1 MKRLKIFTW
10 HVHGAYLLY
19 LSQIPHDIYIPVG
32 DWDYIGKEG
41 AITNADNIHEVPI
54 ESIYNTDFDCI
65 LFQHRGAYLYHQ
77 YELFSDEQLKLPSI
91 YLEHDPP
98 REHPTD
104 TKHFVGEDTF
114 VVHVTHYNKLM
125 WDTGNTQTRVIEHGV
140 FIPEEVP
147 LIGAQAK
154 GITVINNLR
163 SRDRRLGRDI
173 FLEARNQVPLDL
185 VGMDAE
191 SLGGLGEVPLNNLP
205 ELLVQYRCLFHPVR
219 YTSLALAVCEAMAVG
234 LPIVGLS
241 TTELPSVIENG
252 LSGWLSNDLDE
263 LIAVMHELNLSWK
276 LACRWG
282 QAARRVA
289 QERFDLERFVREW
302 NDVLKTVTG

>member
-19 LSQIPHDIYIPVG
+19 LSQIPHDIYIPSG
-32 DWDYIGKEG
+32 FGYIGKVG
-41 AITNADNIHEVPI
+41 AIASADNIYEVSLQFI
-54 ESIYNTDFDCI
+54 DSTNFDCI
-65 LFQHRGAYLYHQ
+65 LFQGRDSYFLARYL
-77 YELFSDEQLKLPSI
+77 LSNKQLELPSI

-125 WDTGNTQTRVIEHGV
+125 WDTGNNQTRVIEHGV

-191 SLGGLGEVPLNNLP
+191 SLGGLGEVPLRDLP
-205 ELLVQYRCLFHPVR
+205 ALLSQYRYLFHPVR

-234 LPIVGLS
+234 LPIIGLS
-241 TTELPSVIENG
+241 TTELPSVIENYS
-252 LSGWLSNDLDE
+252 SGYLSNNLDE
-263 LIAVMHELNLSWK
+263 LIAVMRELNVNEG
-276 LACRWG
+276 LARRWG
-282 QAARRVA
+282 QRARRVA
-289 QERFDLERFVREW
+289 RERFNLERFVREW
-302 NDVLKTVTG
+302 NEVLSIVTG

>member
-32 DWDYIGKEG
+32 DLGYIGKEG
-41 AITNADNIHEVPI
+41 AIANADNIHEVPI
-54 ESIYNTDFDCI
+54 ESIRNTDFDCI
-65 LFQHRGAYLYHQ
+65 LFQNRHGYLYGWHLLN
-77 YELFSDEQLKLPSI
+77 EKQLKLPSI

-125 WDTGNTQTRVIEHGV
+125 WDTGNAQTRVIEHGV

-147 LIGAQAK
+147 LIGVQAK

-191 SLGGLGEVPLNNLP
+191 SLGGLGEVPLRDLP
-205 ELLVQYRCLFHPVR
+205 ALLSQYRHLFHPVR

-234 LPIVGLS
+234 LPIIGLA
-241 TTELPSVIENG
+241 TTELPSVIENYS
-252 LSGWLSNDLDE
+252 SGYLSNNLDE
-263 LIAVMHELNLSWK
+263 LITVMRELNVNEG
-276 LACRWG
+276 LARRWG
-282 QAARRVA
+282 QGAREMAR
-289 QERFDLERFVREW
+289 ERFNLERFVREW
-302 NDVLKTVTG
+302 NDVLSIVTG

>member
-32 DWDYIGKEG
+32 AGYIGKVG
-41 AITNADNIHEVPI
+41 AIANTDNIHEIPI
-54 ESIYNTDFDCI
+54 ESIHNTDFDCI
-65 LFQHRGAYLYHQ
+65 LFQHGSTYLHNRY
-77 YELFSDEQLKLPSI
+77 LFSKKQLNLPSI

-104 TKHFVGEDTF
+104 TQHFVREDTF
-114 VVHVTHYNKLM
+114 IVHVTHYNKLM
-125 WDTGNTQTRVIEHGV
+125 WDTGNNQTRVIEHGV

-163 SRDRRLGRDI
+163 IRDRRLGRDI
-173 FLEARNQVPLDL
+173 FLEARSQVPLDL

-191 SLGGLGEVPLNNLP
+191 SLGGLGEVPLRDLP
-205 ELLVQYRCLFHPVR
+205 ALLSQYRYLFHPVR

-234 LPIVGLS
+234 LPIIGLA
-241 TTELPSVIENG
+241 TTELPSIIENYS
-252 LSGWLSNDLDE
+252 SGYLNNNLDE
-263 LIAVMHELNLSWK
+263 LITVMRELNVNEG
-276 LACRWG
+276 LARRWG
-282 QAARRVA
+282 QGAREVA
-289 QERFDLERFVREW
+289 RERFNLERFVREW
-302 NDVLKTVTG
+302 NEVLSIVTG

>member
-32 DWDYIGKEG
+32 AGYIGKEG
-41 AITNADNIHEVPI
+41 AIANADNIHEVPI
-54 ESIYNTDFDCI
+54 ESIRNTDFDCI
-65 LFQHRGAYLYHQ
+65 LFQGGGSYLYGRYQ
-77 YELFSDEQLKLPSI
+77 LSDKQLELPSI

-104 TKHFVGEDTF
+104 TKHFVREDTF
-114 VVHVTHYNKLM
+114 IVHVTHYNKLM

-140 FIPEEVP
+140 FIPEKVP
-147 LIGAQAK
+147 LIGAKAK

-173 FLEARNQVPLDL
+173 FLEARNHVPLDL

-191 SLGGLGEVPLNNLP
+191 SLGGLGEVPLRDLP
-205 ELLVQYRCLFHPVR
+205 ALLSQYRYLFHPVR
-219 YTSLALAVCEAMAVG
+219 YTSLALAVCEAMAIG
-234 LPIVGLS
+234 LPIIGLA
-241 TTELPSVIENG
+241 TTELPSVIENY
-252 LSGWLSNDLDE
+252 LSGYLSNNLDE
-263 LIAVMHELNLSWK
+263 LITVMRELNVDEG
-276 LACRWG
+276 LARRWG
-282 QAARRVA
+282 QGAREVA
-289 QERFDLERFVREW
+289 RERFNLERFVREW
-302 NDVLKTVTG
+302 NDVLSIVTG

>member
-32 DWDYIGKEG
+32 DLGYIGKEG
-41 AITNADNIHEVPI
+41 AIANTDNIHEIPI
-54 ESIYNTDFDCI
+54 ESIHNTDFDCI
-65 LFQHRGAYLYHQ
+65 LFQNKHGYLYGWHLLN
-77 YELFSDEQLKLPSI
+77 EKQLKLPSI

-125 WDTGNTQTRVIEHGV
+125 WDTGNSQTRVIEHGV

-191 SLGGLGEVPLNNLP
+191 SLGGLGEVPLRDLP
-205 ELLVQYRCLFHPVR
+205 ALLSQYRYLFHPVR

-234 LPIVGLS
+234 LPIVGLA
-241 TTELPSVIENG
+241 TTELPRFIKNG
-252 LSGWLSNDLDE
+252 VSGYLSNDINE
-263 LIAVMHELNLSWK
+263 LIPIMRELNQDLELVHK
-276 LACRWG
+276 LG
-282 QAARRVA
+282 QGSRRVA
-289 QERFDLERFVREW
+289 QRWFSLDRFIYEW
-302 NDVLKTVTG
+302 NDVLNTVTG